1 MISQYMRSLFSVVLL
16 FASTALLASETD
28 DAIDELME
36 KSGLTEQVAQIPQSM
51 KQGMTMAQDQSHAIP
66 DTVFQAMI
74 RSADGAFVTEDILQ
88 ALREALSVSL
98 APGQVDELLAWYN
111 SPIGMEITAAEQAA
125 AGSNAQQKMIN
136 QATKLLGD
144 QQRVK
149 FASKLDKL
157 FGATDMVM
165 DLQQYTSMAV
175 ISALLI
181 SQQPEAAIDL
191 SAFNEQIQQ
200 QVDATRPMVEQGI
213 LLSLLYSYQGI
224 EMSKLETYEDFLLQ
238 PTTRQF
244 NSVVMDSL
252 NRSLESGIEEFAQN
266 LARLI
271 GNNLQQS

>member
-111 SPIGMEITAAEQAA
+111 SPIGVEITAAEQAA
-125 AGSNAQQKMIN
+125 ADSNAQQKMIN